1 MAVISGVSI
10 DRVGDLFDLP
20 LGENG
25 DIARLANGGYAV
37 IAEVAGLG
45 FSILRVFDAEGNA
58 VRSLAFEGS
67 APAIAGLS
75 DGRIAVTTQVDGFMT
90 PIIVRADFRSFET
103 LSSVSLNSGAVS
115 AGANGTFVS
124 ANTEQFAT
132 DRDVD
137 LTFYDSAGTVLT
149 RVDIESDANIEARDV
164 DVAVLTNGNA
174 VVTRTHTDLSTGA
187 VRLVFS
193 VHDPLG
199 NVVVADTEIPNAAVP
214 GDIRHARVVATAD
227 GFAIVYEYR
236 LFRSLELDVR
246 MVTFNLNG
254 VQTDDLFI
262 TNSAFFS
269 SGLDD
274 GFADTAPEIAIG
286 PDGNIAI
293 TWTREDDGNLNP
305 MLFVIGQGVEQTIGF
320 DTLGNFQSEPLVTF
334 FGTGQIAAYHFDNE
348 LNSLRGEHF
357 SGFRDSFGT
366 NGRDVFTGD
375 DFTDLINGSAGND
388 KLSGARGDDT
398 IQGGDGRDKLFGN
411 DGDDLLQG
419 EEGVGANGGGN
430 HSDRMFGG
438 AGNDTLEGENGDDT
452 LDGGTGDDQLDG
464 GIGNDLLLGQ
474 SQSDTL
480 KGNIGADRLFGGNGD
495 DTLDGG
501 QGVDEVTGGLGSDRF
516 LLTVA
521 TAGNRDQLTDFVSG
535 VDKIA
540 LDFQTF
546 SVIGNQVDETQLRF
560 GTAAQDADDFL
571 IYDQPTGRLFF
582 DADANGIEQAVVI
595 ATVPAGSVLVF
606 TDFEFA

>member
-187 VRLVFS
+187 VASSFLCMIPWATWLSPIPKSRTPPCL
-193 VHDPLG
+193 
-199 NVVVADTEIPNAAVP
+199 EISGMPESSP
-214 GDIRHARVVATAD
+214 PQTA
-227 GFAIVYEYR
+227 
-236 LFRSLELDVR
+236 SLSF
-246 MVTFNLNG
+246 MNT
-254 VQTDDLFI
+254 
-262 TNSAFFS
+262 AC
-269 SGLDD
+269 SG
-274 GFADTAPEIAIG
+274 
-286 PDGNIAI
+286 
-293 TWTREDDGNLNP
+293 
-305 MLFVIGQGVEQTIGF
+305 
-320 DTLGNFQSEPLVTF
+320 
-334 FGTGQIAAYHFDNE
+334 H
-348 LNSLRGEHF
+348 
-357 SGFRDSFGT
+357 
-366 NGRDVFTGD
+366 
-375 DFTDLINGSAGND
+375 
-388 KLSGARGDDT
+388 
-398 IQGGDGRDKLFGN
+398 
-411 DGDDLLQG
+411 
-419 EEGVGANGGGN
+419 
-430 HSDRMFGG
+430 
-438 AGNDTLEGENGDDT
+438 
-452 LDGGTGDDQLDG
+452 
-464 GIGNDLLLGQ
+464 
-474 SQSDTL
+474 
-480 KGNIGADRLFGGNGD
+480 
-495 DTLDGG
+495 
-501 QGVDEVTGGLGSDRF
+501 
-516 LLTVA
+516 
-521 TAGNRDQLTDFVSG
+521 
-535 VDKIA
+535 
-540 LDFQTF
+540 
-546 SVIGNQVDETQLRF
+546 
-560 GTAAQDADDFL
+560 
-571 IYDQPTGRLFF
+571 
-582 DADANGIEQAVVI
+582 
-595 ATVPAGSVLVF
+595 
-606 TDFEFA
+606 